1 MRAYQAAKNKLK
13 AKSKYGDDYI
23 SRAEFRY
30 FLQYLRQYYEYWVAF
45 NRIDAN
51 NDHRINKQ

>member
-45 NRIDAN
+45 NRMDAN
-51 NDHRINKQ
+51 KDNRISK